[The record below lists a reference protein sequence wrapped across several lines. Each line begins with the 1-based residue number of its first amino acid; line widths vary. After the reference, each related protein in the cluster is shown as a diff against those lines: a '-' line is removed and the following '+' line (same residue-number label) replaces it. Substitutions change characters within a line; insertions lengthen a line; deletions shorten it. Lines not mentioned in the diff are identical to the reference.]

1 MAMQGQPFETMEGQS
16 LPLVRQVSV
25 FMENRP
31 GQLLKLTQLFEDQ
44 DVRILG
50 LSQVDA
56 GDCAI
61 VRLVFDKTDTALTI
75 LTGAGFA
82 TAVSEIIVVR
92 VPPGKRGMMAIWA
105 VLLMAEVN
113 VAYTYPLLMVKGG
126 ACLAVSV
133 DSMEISVE
141 TLQRRNFDV
150 LGEADLQDDGMN

>member
-1 MAMQGQPFETMEGQS
+1 MAVQQQPFETMEGQS

-31 GQLLKLTQLFEDQ
+31 GQLLKLTQLFEDE
-44 DVRILG
+44 DVKILG

-61 VRLVFDKTDTALTI
+61 VRLVFDRTDTAVRVLKNE
-75 LTGAGFA
+75 GFA
-82 TAVSEIIVVR
+82 VAVSELIVVR
-92 VPPGKRGMMAIWA
+92 VPAGKRAMMAIWA

-113 VAYTYPLLMVKGG
+113 VAYTYPLLLVKGG
-126 ACLAVSV
+126 PCLAVSV
-133 DSMEISVE
+133 DSVEIAVD

-150 LGEADLQDDGMN
+150 LGEADLQDEMMN

>member
-92 VPPGKRGMMAIWA
+92 VPPGKRAMMAIWS

-133 DSMEISVE
+133 DSIEISVE

-150 LGEADLQDDGMN
+150 LGEADLQDDGLN

>member
-1 MAMQGQPFETMEGQS
+1 MAVQHQPFETMEGQS

-31 GQLLKLTQLFEDQ
+31 GQLLKLTQLFESE

-61 VRLVFDKTDTALTI
+61 VRLVFDKADTALRVLKTE
-75 LTGAGFA
+75 GF
-82 TAVSEIIVVR
+82 TVAVSELIVVR
-92 VPPGKRGMMAIWA
+92 LPTGKRAMMAIWA

-113 VAYTYPLLMVKGG
+113 VSYTYPLLLVKGG
-126 ACLAVSV
+126 PCLAVSV
-133 DSMEISVE
+133 DSAEIAVD

-150 LGEADLQDDGMN
+150 LGEADLQDEMMN

>member
-1 MAMQGQPFETMEGQS
+1 MSMHPQPFETLDAQG

-25 FMENRP
+25 FLENRP
-31 GQLLKLTQLFEDQ
+31 GQLLKLTQLFDDE

-61 VRLVFDKTDTALTI
+61 VRLVFDRTDTALTV
-75 LTGAGFA
+75 LKATGFA
-82 TAVSEIIVVR
+82 IAVSELIVVR
-92 VPPGKRGMMAIWA
+92 VPAGKRAMMAIWS

-113 VAYTYPLLMVKGG
+113 VSYTYPLLLSQGG
-126 ACLAVSV
+126 PCLAVSV
-133 DSMEISVE
+133 DSVEIAVE

-150 LGEADLQDDGMN
+150 LGEADLHDQNMN

>member
-1 MAMQGQPFETMEGQS
+1 MSMQHQPFQTLDAQS

-31 GQLLKLTQLFEDQ
+31 GQLLKLTQLFDDQ
-44 DVRILG
+44 EVKILG

-61 VRLVFDKTDTALTI
+61 VRLVFDRTDTALTV
-75 LTGAGFA
+75 LKAAGFA
-82 TAVSEIIVVR
+82 VAVSEIIVVR
-92 VPPGKRGMMAIWA
+92 VPSGKRGMMAIWS

-113 VAYTYPLLMVKGG
+113 VAYTYPLLMVGG
-126 ACLAVSV
+126 GPCLAVSV
-133 DSMEISVE
+133 DSVEIAVD

-150 LGEADLQDDGMN
+150 LGEADLQDESMN